1 MKKRILFSRLMIII
15 LAAMGFHSCSP
26 DYETNFEVKSL
37 YIKHRDLSPV
47 KFEVDGGNKD
57 IPVETNI
64 PVENWSASSNAE
76 WCIVD
81 KESNKVKISAAKSEL
96 YITRVAR
103 VTIAYGH
110 QSYDVLVSQNGT
122 APILLIEG
130 EREGVVKEAGVDGGS
145 FTVDVESNLVIDY
158 VNIPEVASWLELVS
172 ITGTGNIKTLT
183 FNVAPNYNVSVRE
196 TEITLQSLDNFTYL
210 SSFNVRQA
218 ERDWGVLSPIP
229 VDLRLDMLSANA
241 SEPNDGGGLA
251 ALIDNNISTFY
262 HTLWS
267 GVSPGGKPHYV
278 QIDLDEP
285 LSFIAVEYHG
295 RGGGNAPG
303 DVKRAGIW
311 VSETGNNVD
320 SEWTKVTSVTYDMDT
335 PKNEL
340 YKMNEQVVYLEGEYK
355 HIRFVPEARRNADP
369 IDSSGT
375 VGWWN
380 MSNFYL
386 YTFDL

>member
-1 MKKRILFSRLMIII
+1 MKKNTLLFGLMMVVMSV
-15 LAAMGFHSCSP
+15 LGFSACSP
-26 DYETNFEVKSL
+26 DYETNFETKTLIVK
-37 YIKHRDLSPV
+37 YRDLSLINF
-47 KFEVDGGNKD
+47 KIDGGNKV
-57 IPVETNI
+57 IPVETNVDVNNWTAVANADWI
-64 PVENWSASSNAE
+64 VVEKQADNVKVSAGHN
-76 WCIVD
+76 D
-81 KESNKVKISAAKSEL
+81 QFR
-96 YITRVAR
+96 TRMGK
-103 VTIAYGH
+103 VTIAYGN
-110 QSYDVLVSQNGT
+110 QSYDIIVNQTGT
-122 APILLIEG
+122 EPILLIDG

-183 FNVAPNYNVSVRE
+183 FKVAPNYNVSVRE

-241 SEPNDGGGLA
+241 SEPSDGGGLA

-369 IDSSGT
+369 IDSSGK

>member
-47 KFEVDGGNKD
+47 KFEVDGGYKD

-110 QSYDVLVSQNGT
+110 QSYDVLVSQNGI

-130 EREGVVKEAGVDGGS
+130 EREGVLKEIDVNGGDFS
-145 FTVDVESNLVIDY
+145 LEVESNLELDY
-158 VNIPEVASWLELVS
+158 VNIPETSKWIKLKS
-172 ITGTGNIKTLT
+172 ISSTGNNKILT
-183 FNVAPNYNVSVRE
+183 FSALPSYLTDVRE
-196 TEITLQSLDNFTYL
+196 ATITLQSSANHTYT
-210 SSFNVRQA
+210 SSFIVKQA
-218 ERDWGVLSPIP
+218 KREWVWSPIE
-229 VDLRLDMLSANA
+229 LRLDMLSANA
-241 SEPNDGGGLA
+241 TQSGDGGGLPA
-251 ALIDNNISTFY
+251 VIDNNIGTYY

-267 GVSPGGKPHYV
+267 GPAPGQKPHYL
-278 QIDLDEP
+278 QIDLDDP
-285 LSFIAVEYHG
+285 VTLFSIEYTG
-295 RGGGNAPG
+295 RNGGGSAG

-311 VSETGNNVD
+311 VSETGNDID
-320 SEWTKVTSVTYDMDT
+320 SEWTKAAVVTYDMTT
-335 PKNEL
+335 PKNSHF
-340 YKMNEQVVYLEGEYK
+340 KMREGVIVLDKGYK
-355 HIRFVPEARRNADP
+355 HIRFIPEARRDADP
-369 IDSSGT
+369 IDPTGT
-375 VGWWN
+375 KGYWN
-380 MSNFYL
+380 MADIYL
-386 YTFDL
+386 YSTSL